1 MPNKEDSHFNYGLK
15 EITQAAK
22 WVIANTGSAKLW
34 CFKGEMGAG
43 KTTLISAI
51 CRELGVEGDVNSPTF
66 SLVNEY
72 TIQGGRQVYHF
83 DFYRIK
89 SIEEV
94 YDIGFE
100 TYFDSG
106 NVCLI
111 EWPENIEAILEFET
125 CLYFEIQ
132 LTSLGRLVRNII

>member
-1 MPNKEDSHFNYGLK
+1 MSNKENSHFNYGFHELN
-15 EITQAAK
+15 EAAK
-22 WVIANTGSAKLW
+22 WVIEIAGKDRLW

-43 KTTLISAI
+43 KTTLIASI
-51 CRELGVEGDVNSPTF
+51 CKELNVVGDVNSPTF

-72 TIQGGRQVYHF
+72 TTREGDIVYHF

-89 SIEEV
+89 SIQEV

-106 NVCLI
+106 KICLI
-111 EWPENIEAILEFET
+111 EWPEKIDSILVNEPSR
-125 CLYFEIQ
+125 YFEIQ
-132 LTSLGRLVRNII
+132 LAVEARVITAL

>member
-1 MPNKEDSHFNYGLK
+1 MPNKENSHFNYGIRELK
-15 EITQAAK
+15 EAAK
-22 WVIANTGSAKLW
+22 WVIESAGKDKLW

-43 KTTLISAI
+43 KTTLIAAI
-51 CRELGVEGDVNSPTF
+51 CKELEVVGDVNSPTF

-72 TIQGGRQVYHF
+72 TTRKDDLIYHF

-106 NVCLI
+106 KICLI
-111 EWPENIEAILEFET
+111 EWPEKIDSILENEPSR
-125 CLYFEIQ
+125 YFDIE
-132 LTSLGRLVRNII
+132 LAVAGRVVTAL